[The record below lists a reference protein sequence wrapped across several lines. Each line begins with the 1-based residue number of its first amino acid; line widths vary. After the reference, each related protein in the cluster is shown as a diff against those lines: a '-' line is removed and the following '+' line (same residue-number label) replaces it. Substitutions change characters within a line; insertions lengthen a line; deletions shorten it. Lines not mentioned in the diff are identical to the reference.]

1 MNFPQLPEPWVG
13 RLIGNLQ
20 RYRLDKR
27 LGEGG
32 MGEVFVAMDT
42 RLGQPV
48 ALKLLKEKLAASED
62 VRKRFEREVA
72 LCAAL
77 RSDHIVQVSDHGV
90 TDEGYPFFVM
100 EYLCGQTLGKLLKR
114 EQRLSA
120 ERTVNIVTQV
130 CAGLHLAHKGIN
142 LWHDGAASSEYV
154 KVVHRDLKPENI
166 FLVPTVLG
174 ELVKILD
181 FGIAK
186 LCSDQVEQTNAT
198 NVFLGTYHYAAPE
211 QLEVEKDLDERADI
225 YSLGIIIYEMLSG
238 TDPFGLSFITNKI
251 SNLAWAVA
259 HASKPPLPLREQLG
273 CEQLSPELEAVVMR
287 CLQKTPRERFGSVD
301 ELSKALQ
308 AAASGLRE
316 FRDVTYAAN
325 APYSAIISRSMRTYG
340 EQPTMRSPISTSS
353 YSQFSTLTSK
363 EISETAH
370 SAVQSIAT
378 LSAAVVEK
386 PEVLSS
392 DSPSQPKSVWLM
404 VRAGLIMTLAVTL
417 GAYYSS
423 RSSNPS
429 VVQEVEPLAE
439 TEPIIDKQEISLANS
454 LSKHLNSVWS
464 VAISPDGQTLGSASL
479 DKTIKL
485 WNLGDGELL
494 RTFSGHSD
502 AVRTVAI
509 DSSGQILAS
518 GSVDRTVKIWN
529 LQTGEL
535 LRTLSGHSDPV
546 WSVAISPDKQ
556 TLVSG
561 SYDSTIKIWNVQN
574 GELLHTLSNHSDS
587 VWSVAISPDGQTLV
601 SGSKDKTIKIW
612 NLQTG
617 KLLRTLKGHS
627 DAVRTVAIS
636 PDGQRIVSGSWD
648 KTIKIWNLQTG
659 KLLRTLSG
667 HSDRV
672 ISVAINPS
680 GQTLVSGS
688 LDKTVHIWD
697 LQTGEL
703 RHTLSG
709 HSDWVLSIAF
719 SPDGQTIVS
728 GSKDKT
734 IKIWR

>member
-1 MNFPQLPEPWVG
+1 MNLPQLPEPWVG
-13 RLIGNLQ
+13 HLIGNHQ

-32 MGEVFVAMDT
+32 MGEVFLAMDT

-48 ALKLLKEKLAASED
+48 ALKLLKEKLAASTD

-114 EQRLSA
+114 EQRLSV
-120 ERTVNIVTQV
+120 ERTVSIVTQV
-130 CAGLHLAHKGIN
+130 CAGLHLAHQGIN
-142 LWHDGAASSEYV
+142 LWHDGAASSEFV

-238 TDPFGLSFITNKI
+238 TDPFGLSFIGNKI

-259 HASKPPLPLREQLG
+259 HTSKPPLPLREQLG
-273 CEQLSPELEAVVMR
+273 CEQLSPELEAVVMQ
-287 CLQKTPRERFGSVD
+287 CLEKAPRERFGSVD
-301 ELSKALQ
+301 ELKKALQ
-308 AAASGLRE
+308 AATSGQLRE
-316 FRDVTYAAN
+316 VTYTAS
-325 APYSAIISRSMRTYG
+325 APYSALDSRSMRTYG
-340 EQPTMRSPISTSS
+340 EQPTMRSPISTSR

-363 EISETAH
+363 EISEAVH
-370 SAVQSIAT
+370 SVVKGTAT
-378 LSAAVVEK
+378 LSATVVEE

-392 DSPSQPKSVWLM
+392 DSPLPQPKSVWQM
-404 VRAGLIMTLAVTL
+404 VRVGLIMTLAVTL

-423 RSSNPS
+423 HSSKPP
-429 VVQEVEPLAE
+429 VIQDVEPLAE
-439 TEPIIDKQEISLANS
+439 TEPIVDKQEISLANS

-464 VAISPDGQTLGSASL
+464 VAISPDGQALASGSL

-502 AVRTVAI
+502 AVRTVTI

-546 WSVAISPDKQ
+546 WSVAISPDGQ

-561 SYDSTIKIWNVQN
+561 SYDSTIKIWNLQD
-574 GELLHTLSNHSDS
+574 GELLHSLSDHSDS
-587 VWSVAISPDGQTLV
+587 IWSVAISPDGQTLV

-612 NLQTG
+612 NLQSG
-617 KLLRTLKGHS
+617 KLLRTLEGHS
-627 DAVRTVAIS
+627 NAVRTVAIS
-636 PDGQRIVSGSWD
+636 PDGQTIVSGSWD
-648 KTIKIWNLQTG
+648 KTIKIWNLQSG
-659 KLLRTLSG
+659 KLIHTLSG

-672 ISVAINPS
+672 ISIAIDPS
-680 GQTLVSGS
+680 GQTLASGS
-688 LDKTVHIWD
+688 LDKTVHIWN

-703 RHTLSG
+703 HRTLSG